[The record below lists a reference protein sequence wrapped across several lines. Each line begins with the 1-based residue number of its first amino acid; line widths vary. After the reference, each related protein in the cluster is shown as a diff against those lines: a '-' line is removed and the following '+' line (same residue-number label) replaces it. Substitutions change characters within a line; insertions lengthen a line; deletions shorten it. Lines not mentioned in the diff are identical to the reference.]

1 MESGAAKEIAMI
13 TVEYV
18 ESIGTTRGTD
28 PGQKT
33 NPETA
38 RLQAII
44 NLTDAVKAV
53 AIVLIEIRDANN
65 SPAAVKRQ

>member
-1 MESGAAKEIAMI
+1 MVTAEDLAA
-13 TVEYV
+13 
-18 ESIGTTRGTD
+18 IGTGRGTD

-44 NLTDAVKAV
+44 NLTDVMKLIG
-53 AIVLIEIRDANN
+53 IVLIDIRDGKK
-65 SPAAVKRQ
+65 AADAE